1 MYLTPPPMKPDTF
14 SQYGYADAANLR
26 ALRRGYGH
34 DIYPQYPAAYDTPRL
49 VAGIGNYNL
58 SGLGSFKRK
67 GFTVDYYADPATLK
81 FKDRKMEKLYK
92 DLRNA
97 DVDFQKMANDV
108 SKSLK
113 DVLGAVEFASGGKI
127 KAADL
132 KKLLRVKLPTSGI
145 AVFLEVACGGRP
157 MDKGFQ
163 AVGKMLQQDLQG
175 ATALFGTYVGVTAAI
190 GGLAF
195 AVPPLATV
203 AIAMTPLAALALPAA
218 GLCGVVAALLGSA
231 ITGKLPSKKDFGDGL
246 KAAARLSDSPEPSK
260 AEIDEAY
267 KGLKDANDA
276 AKVVKQAATPAKK
289 QKGKAK
295 TTTTPPDALA
305 KTDTFVREKPP
316 DALAKTDTF
325 VREQPP
331 LQQAAAG
338 GNFPIVP
345 VVAVVGLIGALV
357 LLKKRK

>member
-1 MYLTPPPMKPDTF
+1 VYLTPPAMKPDTF
-14 SQYGYADAANLR
+14 SQYGYADATNLR

-49 VAGIGNYNL
+49 VAGVGNYNL
-58 SGLGSFKRK
+58 SGLGSVTRK

-81 FKDRKMEKLYK
+81 FKDRKMKKLYE

-97 DVDFQKMANDV
+97 DIDFQKSMNDV

-113 DVLGAVEFASGGKI
+113 DVLGTLEFISGGKV

-163 AVGKMLQQDLQG
+163 AVGKMLKQDLEG
-175 ATALFGTYVGVTAAI
+175 ATALFGTLGGVAAAI
-190 GGLAF
+190 SAA
-195 AVPPLATV
+195 AVPLPALVPAAAV
-203 AIAMTPLAALALPAA
+203 LVPVAAIAIPAA
-218 GLCGVVAALLGSA
+218 GLCGVVAALLGGA
-231 ITGKLPSKKDFGDGL
+231 VNGQIPSKKEFSDGL
-246 KAAARLSDSPEPSK
+246 KAAARLAGSPEPTQ
-260 AEIDEAY
+260 AEIDTAY

-276 AKVVKQAATPAKK
+276 AKAVKQVAKPK
-289 QKGKAK
+289 AEAK
-295 TTTTPPDALA
+295 TATVPE
-305 KTDTFVREKPP
+305 KTDTFVRQEIPVRQQP
-316 DALAKTDTF
+316 STGGFPVVPALA
-325 VREQPP
+325 V
-331 LQQAAAG
+331 AG
-338 GNFPIVP
+338 LV
-345 VVAVVGLIGALV
+345 GALV

>member
-1 MYLTPPPMKPDTF
+1 MKPDTF
-14 SQYGYADAANLR
+14 SQYGYADATNLR

-34 DIYPQYPAAYDTPRL
+34 DIYPQFPTAYDTPRL
-49 VAGIGNYNL
+49 VAGVGNYNL
-58 SGLGSFKRK
+58 SGLGSVTRK
-67 GFTVDYYADPATLK
+67 GFTVEYYADPATLK
-81 FKDRKMEKLYK
+81 FKDRKMKKLYE

-97 DVDFQKMANDV
+97 DVDFQKSMNDV

-113 DVLGAVEFASGGKI
+113 DVLGTLEFVSGGKI

-132 KKLLRVKLPTSGI
+132 KKLLRVKLPTSGV

-163 AVGKMLQQDLQG
+163 AVGKMLKQDLEG
-175 ATALFGTYVGVTAAI
+175 ATALFGTLGGVAAAI
-190 GGLAF
+190 SAA
-195 AVPPLATV
+195 AVPLPALVPAAAVLVPV
-203 AIAMTPLAALALPAA
+203 AAIALPAA
-218 GLCGVVAALLGSA
+218 GLCAVVAALLGSA

-246 KAAARLSDSPEPSK
+246 KAAARLSGSPEPSQ
-260 AEIDEAY
+260 AEIDAAY

-276 AKVVKQAATPAKK
+276 AKVVKQAATPAKE
-289 QKGKAK
+289 QKGKAQ
-295 TTTTPPDALA
+295 TTTAPPAAL
-305 KTDTFVREKPP
+305 E
-316 DALAKTDTF
+316 KTDTF

-331 LQQAAAG
+331 VRQVATS

-345 VVAVVGLIGALV
+345 VVAVVGLLGALV